1 MINYPN
7 FNIRSKNEIAK
18 RISSRKLP
26 QSEALALINDCL
38 VDFDSLW
45 VDNSKMSEPKKKKW
59 VRDASRTNLGKLLSL
74 IDKRVFAPYDSKLPS
89 FIHGGVAGKGVK
101 SAANSLLGS
110 RRKRT
115 LLKIDMSRF
124 FEHVSAGRLNH
135 VLIHKLG
142 FSRGSASIIC
152 NLCCVNTGPKDKPEN
167 KKTIAR
173 GFATSNRLAIWCNLE
188 LFYRIQWLMRKRLG
202 EYDTR
207 LAIYVDDISITASR
221 ISPKTMA
228 NFYSELIAL
237 VNKYGNG
244 LEINNSKTMI
254 IDYLGKR
261 YSENGEI
268 ITRDDGLLKNGSY
281 EVLGIRMERNRIAAG
296 RRTMGKIQSLKTRKS
311 LTAPQKKSL
320 KGLKRYKNY
329 INS

>member
-26 QSEALALINDCL
+26 QSEALVLINDCL

-45 VDNSKMSEPKKKKW
+45 VDNLKMSEPGKKKW
-59 VRDASRTNLGKLLSL
+59 VRDASRTKLGNLLSL
-74 IDKRVFAPYDSKLPS
+74 IDKRIFAPYDTELPS

-101 SAANSLLGS
+101 SAANSLLGN

-124 FEHVSAGRLNH
+124 FEHVSAGRLNY

-142 FSRGSASIIC
+142 FSREAALIIC
-152 NLCCVNTGPKDKPEN
+152 RLCCVNAGPKNGLEKG
-167 KKTIAR
+167 KTMAR

-188 LFYRIQWLMRKRLG
+188 LFYRIKWLTEKRLSR
-202 EYDTR
+202 YDAK
-207 LAIYVDDISITASR
+207 LAIYVDDIGITASR
-221 ISPKTMA
+221 IPPKTMA
-228 NFYSELIAL
+228 NFYSELIVL
-237 VNKYGNG
+237 IDKYGNG
-244 LEINNSKTMI
+244 LEINHGKTRI
-254 IDYLGKR
+254 INYLGNQF
-261 YSENGEI
+261 SVNGEPAV
-268 ITRDDGLLKNGSY
+268 DNGGSPVKGSY
-281 EVLGIRMERNRIAAG
+281 EVLGVRMERNKVTAG
-296 RRTMGKIQSLKTRKS
+296 RRTIGKIQSLKSRKS
-311 LTAPQKKSL
+311 LTIPQKKSL
-320 KGLKRYKNY
+320 KGLKRYRNY